1 MVTLDDIAAAVI
13 ARCAASTA
21 FTVALPG
28 KAWLDRGPD
37 TPAGAYAI
45 FTLERDGEPEWF
57 SDGSYLQGFTLRM
70 VAYTV
75 QGLVVASTP
84 QSAALGMADALN
96 KTPTT
101 WDALRDGKV
110 NICLPRSYDGKHE
123 PQLRGGKDVFAA
135 AGQWHMLIEGN
146 REP

>member
-1 MVTLDDIAAAVI
+1 VI
-13 ARCAASTA
+13 ARCSASAAFA
-21 FTVALPG
+21 AALPG

-84 QSAALGMADALN
+84 QAVQLGMADALN
-96 KTPTT
+96 KNPTT
-101 WDALRDGKV
+101 WDALRDGRV
-110 NICLPRSYDGKHE
+110 NCGLPASYDGKHE

-135 AGQWHMLIEGN
+135 AGQWRMLIDGN
-146 REP
+146 LNP